1 MPRHHEAQRDSE
13 YTIRAV
19 DRVCDLLDL
28 LQDSRGGVS
37 LKDAAQVTG
46 LPKSSVFRYL
56 ISLEARRYIEQDQRS
71 GTYRLGS
78 AFMPVQARQID
89 LLVER
94 AHPQLEWVRDEV
106 GETAAL
112 AILDSDEIIYLDVVE
127 STRDLRLAP
136 TAGGRAAL
144 HATASGKIIA
154 AQLDDRRVRRSLA
167 AAGMRPSTE
176 RTIASIDAFMRELA
190 RIRADGYAIDDGEST
205 ALGRCVAVAV
215 PDTHLPAAMSI
226 CAPANRLPLTAIED
240 MSAILV
246 TAADEVAGTDTPT
259 DHIALLRASGEAP
272 ENP

>member
-1 MPRHHEAQRDSE
+1 MSHQHAVRRDSD

-28 LQDSRGGVS
+28 LQEARDGVS
-37 LKDAAQVTG
+37 LTDAARATG

-56 ISLEARRYIEQDQRS
+56 VSLESRRYIEQDPQT

-127 STRDLRLAP
+127 SASELRLAP
-136 TAGGRAAL
+136 TAGGHAAL
-144 HATASGKIIA
+144 HATAAGKMIA
-154 AQLDDRRVRRSLA
+154 AQLDDQRVRRALA
-167 AAGMRPSTE
+167 RAGMRASTE
-176 RTIASIDAFMRELA
+176 RTIASVESFLRELSHV
-190 RIRADGYAIDDGEST
+190 RTQGYAVDDGEST
-205 ALGRCVAVAV
+205 VQGRCVAVAV
-215 PDTHLPAAMSI
+215 PDTHLPAAMSV
-226 CAPANRLPLTAIED
+226 CAPANRLPLDAVKAL
-240 MSAILV
+240 SALLLD
-246 TAADEVAGTDTPT
+246 AAAEVAGGHPSMSA
-259 DHIALLRASGEAP
+259 ALR
-272 ENP
+272 